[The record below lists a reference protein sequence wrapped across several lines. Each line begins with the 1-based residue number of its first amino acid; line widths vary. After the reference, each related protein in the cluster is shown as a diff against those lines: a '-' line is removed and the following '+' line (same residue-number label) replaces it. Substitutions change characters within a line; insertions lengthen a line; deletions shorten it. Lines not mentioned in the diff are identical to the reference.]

1 MWRIM
6 RFDIT
11 LTPQEIVRELGSR
24 IAAVRLGRNITRAE
38 LSQRSGVAERT
49 LARLENGEGN
59 VRLEAFASVCS
70 ALALTGRF
78 ETLLPNAE
86 QSPESIYRNER
97 LRKRARPKKKA
108 NLVWGD
114 EK

>member
-1 MWRIM
+1 M

-11 LTPQEIVRELGSR
+11 LTPQEIVRELGVRLAS
-24 IAAVRLGRNITRAE
+24 VRLGRNMPRAE

-78 ETLLPNAE
+78 ETLLPKAE
-86 QSPESIYRNER
+86 QRPESIYLNER
-97 LRKRARPKKKA
+97 LRKRARSAKKVSLA
-108 NLVWGD
+108 WGD
-114 EK
+114 GK

>member
-49 LARLENGEGN
+49 LARLEDGEGN

-78 ETLLPNAE
+78 ETLLPKTE

-97 LRKRARPKKKA
+97 LRKRARPKKKT

>member
-1 MWRIM
+1 MK
-6 RFDIT
+6 FDIT

-24 IAAVRLGRNITRAE
+24 LSSVRLGRNMTRAE

-49 LARLENGEGN
+49 LARIENGEGN
-59 VRLEAFASVCS
+59 VRLEAFAAVCS

-78 ETLLPNAE
+78 EALLPMAG
-86 QSPESIYRNER
+86 QTPESIYKNER
-97 LRKRARPKKKA
+97 PRKRARRLKKVGI
-108 NLVWGD
+108 VWGD

>member
-1 MWRIM
+1 M

-11 LTPQEIVRELGSR
+11 LTPHEIVQELGRR
-24 IAAVRLGRNITRAE
+24 IASVRLGRNMTRAE

-49 LARLENGEGN
+49 LARLESGEGN

-78 ETLLPNAE
+78 EALLPKAE
-86 QSPESIYRNER
+86 QRPESIFKNEQ
-97 LRKRARPKKKA
+97 LRKRARPTRKT